1 MYIFRH
7 NFSSGGHPSQ
17 INLSVVI
24 SPKTPL
30 EKKTTRRIFSSG
42 PLEKPYTEISPF
54 PKLTSR
60 RVVHRQ
66 GSQRGWCIRI
76 SATARAA
83 SLDDDDNDDDEE
95 DRRRVRCS
103 ED

>member
-1 MYIFRH
+1 MLVLEA
-7 NFSSGGHPSQ
+7 SGA
-17 INLSVVI
+17 
-24 SPKTPL
+24 SPG
-30 EKKTTRRIFSSG
+30 I
-42 PLEKPYTEISPF
+42 
-54 PKLTSR
+54 
-60 RVVHRQ
+60 
-66 GSQRGWCIRI
+66 QRGWCIRI